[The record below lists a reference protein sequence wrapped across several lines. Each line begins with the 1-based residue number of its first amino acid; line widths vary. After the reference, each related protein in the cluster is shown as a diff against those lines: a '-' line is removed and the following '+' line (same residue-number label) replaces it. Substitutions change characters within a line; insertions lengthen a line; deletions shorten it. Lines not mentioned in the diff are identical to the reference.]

1 MYMFFIVPD
10 DLKGLDIENG
20 NCYNSSIPQN
30 VTFSEQDE
38 LLGIHGN
45 GAVIH
50 GASWLALAA
59 AMFLSMFFL
68 V

>member
-1 MYMFFIVPD
+1 MFFIVPD

-20 NCYNSSIPQN
+20 HCYNSSIPQN
-30 VTFSEQDE
+30 VTFGMQDE

-45 GAVIH
+45 GAVIQR
-50 GASWLALAA
+50 ANWFVWVAL
-59 AMFLSMFFL
+59 MFLSMFIL